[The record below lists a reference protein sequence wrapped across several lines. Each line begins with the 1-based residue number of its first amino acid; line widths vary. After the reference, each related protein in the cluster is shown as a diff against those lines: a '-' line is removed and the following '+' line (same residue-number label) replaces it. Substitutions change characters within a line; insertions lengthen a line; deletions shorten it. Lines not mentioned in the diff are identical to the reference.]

1 MAGTPAFCKTASGFF
16 GPHRFTARRKE
27 GNGMIIADRVT
38 RTFSK
43 GKVTA
48 LENVSLNIKQ
58 GERVGLIGK
67 NGAGKT
73 TFLKLVSGVLAPS
86 GGSMWTFG
94 KDPCR
99 TIEENRRDM
108 GVLFASYNAL
118 EFFKTL
124 KEGCEMQRIF
134 FGVGRE
140 AYEEVF
146 QRIGQPLGIETIYE
160 RPLKTLSVGEKRCAG
175 FFHSILHCPKL
186 LLLDEPTI
194 GVDAKNKSVICRA
207 LRLLNEAYGTTILM
221 ASHDVEALQE
231 ICSRSLLLKE
241 GRLAFD
247 GSWSHLKDI
256 SDTFRKARFYSENML
271 DFEDLPVWF
280 FTYENGKMELLF
292 SRKQISEKDLYAFL
306 MRKGSVSEF
315 CVEEPPLETVVCD
328 ILRGGV

>member
-1 MAGTPAFCKTASGFF
+1 
-16 GPHRFTARRKE
+16 
-27 GNGMIIADRVT
+27 MIIADNVT

-58 GERVGLIGK
+58 GERVGIIGK

-73 TFLKLVSGVLAPS
+73 TFLKLVSGLLAPS
-86 GGSMWTFG
+86 RGSMWTFG

-99 TIEENRRDM
+99 TIGENQRNM

-124 KEGCEMQRIF
+124 KEGCEMQCIF
-134 FGVGRE
+134 FGVSKE
-140 AYEEVF
+140 SYEEVF
-146 QRIGQPLGIETIYE
+146 NRIGQPLGIEDIYE

-194 GVDAKNKSVICRA
+194 GVDAKSKSVICQA
-207 LRLLNEAYGTTILM
+207 LHLLNEVYGTTILM
-221 ASHDVEALQE
+221 ASHDMEALQE

-247 GSWSHLKDI
+247 GSWNQLEDI
-256 SDTFRKARFYSENML
+256 SNTFRKAQFYSEDML
-271 DFEDLPVWF
+271 DFEDLPIQLMK
-280 FTYENGKMELLF
+280 YENGKMELLF
-292 SRKQISEKDLYAFL
+292 SRKQISEKDLQMFL
-306 MRKGSVSEF
+306 TKKGTISEF
-315 CVEEPPLETVVCD
+315 HLEEPPLETVVCD
-328 ILRGGV
+328 ILKGGV